1 LEQDMK
7 NLWSKEDLANFNDS
21 EVFKELETRVI
32 DTVKRAEILNRK
44 IAEEQTEQ
52 SLKAINEAAKGAAD
66 SLAKVDEAAANLAD
80 DPEAEEEDDDVT
92 EEVLEELR
100 LLAQEAINKND
111 IKLAY
116 KIERTIDEISER
128 EIICK

>member
-52 SLKAINEAAKGAAD
+52 SLKAINEAAKDAAD

>member
-1 LEQDMK
+1 MK